1 MKLLITGCAGFIGTN
16 LTLRLLQCQ
25 NVTLIYGIDNFAD
38 NYEETFKQTNLNDIL
53 LASDIKSR
61 FIFIKDNV
69 LTFNRMAEIS
79 PDVVVHLASTPGV
92 RKSLENPQHYVRNNV
107 EAFVHLLEECKRNNV
122 QRIVYASSSS
132 VYGGNEDTPFREND
146 TVEKLRSSYA
156 CSKRCME
163 VYAKY
168 YHDVFGLETVGL
180 RFFTVY
186 GPRGRPDMAPYMFLK
201 KISDESELLRFGN
214 GTSYRDYTYIDDIVN
229 GIIASV
235 YKPGIANGCVYNLG
249 NESPV
254 TLNDFIALCE
264 KVVRKSAKIHTIENQ
279 TGDVPKTHA
288 CTKEAQKHLN
298 YKTTTSLEDGLRNMY
313 AWMQTSGIV

>member
-16 LTLRLLQCQ
+16 LTFRLLQCQ
-25 NVTLIYGIDNFAD
+25 DVTQIYGIDNFSD
-38 NYEETFKQTNLNDIL
+38 NYEEAFKRTNLNDIL
-53 LASDIKSR
+53 LAIDTESR
-61 FIFIKDNV
+61 FIFIEDDV
-69 LTFNRMAEIS
+69 LTFNRIGEIS

-92 RKSLENPQHYVRNNV
+92 RQSMEDPQHYVRNNV
-107 EAFVHLLEECKRNNV
+107 EAFVHLLEECNRNGV
-122 QRIVYASSSS
+122 RRVVYASSSS
-132 VYGGNEDTPFREND
+132 VYGGNEDTPFREED

-201 KISDESELLRFGN
+201 KISEGSELLRFGD
-214 GTSYRDYTYIDDIVN
+214 GTSYRDYTYIDDIIN
-229 GIIASV
+229 GIVASV
-235 YKPGIANGCVYNLG
+235 YEPGIANGGVYNLG

-254 TLNDFIALCE
+254 TLNEFITLCE
-264 KVVRKSAKIHTIENQ
+264 KVVGKAARMRAVENQ

-288 CTKEAQKHLN
+288 CTEAAQKHLN
-298 YKTTTSLEDGLRNMY
+298 YKTTTALEDGLRKMY
-313 AWMQTSGIV
+313 EWMQTNRRV